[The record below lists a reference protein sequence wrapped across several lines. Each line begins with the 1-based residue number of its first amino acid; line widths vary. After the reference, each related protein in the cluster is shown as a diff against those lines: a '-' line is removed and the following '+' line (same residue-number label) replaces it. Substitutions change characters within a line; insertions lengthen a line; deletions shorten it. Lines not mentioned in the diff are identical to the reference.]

1 MHLQTYCVDSQV
13 ADSAC
18 SATAYL
24 TGVKGNIETIGVSG
38 NVGNRDC
45 LASNDPANQAV
56 SSMKWAQ
63 LAGKRTGVV
72 TNMRVTHATPAGAY
86 ANVANRAWECDR
98 DIYIDPLSN
107 KMCVASSSDIA
118 RQLIEND
125 TGRNL
130 NVSTL
135 LNRLICLSYTA
146 AQSQFIYVTTNF
158 SFKIYFS

>member
-1 MHLQTYCVDSQV
+1 MDSQV

-38 NVGNRDC
+38 NVANRDC
-45 LASNDPANQAV
+45 LASNQPANQAV

-63 LAGKRTGVV
+63 QVGKRTGVV

-86 ANVANRAWECDR
+86 ASVANRDWECDG
-98 DIYIDPLSN
+98 DVYNDVLAD
-107 KMCVASSSDIA
+107 KMCVGSSLDIA
-118 RQLIEND
+118 RQLIEKD

-130 NVSTL
+130 NVSTVVHL
-135 LNRLICLSYTA
+135 QNTLVRNIPYL
-146 AQSQFIYVTTNF
+146 
-158 SFKIYFS
+158 K

>member
-1 MHLQTYCVDSQV
+1 M

-18 SATAYL
+18 SATAFL

-38 NVGNRDC
+38 NVANRDC
-45 LASNDPANQAV
+45 LASNNPANRAV

-86 ANVANRAWECDR
+86 ANVAQRNWECDK
-98 DIYIDPLSN
+98 DIYSDPLSN
-107 KMCVASSSDIA
+107 KTCVGSSSDIA
-118 RQLIEND
+118 RQLIEQD

-130 NVSTL
+130 NVSKL
-135 LNRLICLSYTA
+135 LNHRILNAITISCYVNF
-146 AQSQFIYVTTNF
+146 FIQVYKTRDKLLKSMV
-158 SFKIYFS
+158 KIL

>member
-1 MHLQTYCVDSQV
+1 VDSQV

-38 NVGNRDC
+38 TVSLRDC
-45 LASNDPANQAV
+45 IASNEPENQV
-56 SSMKWAQ
+56 ESSLRWAQ
-63 LAGKRTGVV
+63 RAGKRTGVV

-86 ANVANRAWECDR
+86 ANVAQRDWECDNDIAR
-98 DIYIDPLSN
+98 DQLLNDHKLCLENSQ
-107 KMCVASSSDIA
+107 DIA

-130 NVSTL
+130 NVSVNT
-135 LNRLICLSYTA
+135 
-146 AQSQFIYVTTNF
+146 
-158 SFKIYFS
+158 